1 MFFNEITELAL
12 IDRRTD
18 ISSVNVI
25 NFSFIALFFMSFN
38 IPEEASVA
46 KMEELTFFLMTVE
59 M

>member
-46 KMEELTFFLMTVE
+46 KMAELTLFLMTVE

>member
-1 MFFNEITELAL
+1 VFFNEITELAL

-38 IPEEASVA
+38 IPEEALVA
-46 KMEELTFFLMTVE
+46 KMEELTFFLMPVE

>member
-38 IPEEASVA
+38 IPEEALVA
-46 KMEELTFFLMTVE
+46 KMEELTFFLMPVE